1 VVWGLSLSV
10 NTLVTSQSNVCMSS
24 PSPLGGSPTRFVGES
39 VEQNIPGE
47 KAALLRSLPF
57 ANGRHTKQHKAFIP
71 WHCCFDIV
79 SGVAHVTLH
88 NLRCT
93 GHCGFAY
100 VPFPS
105 TSTPCRHSI
114 WRDSID
120 ALRDFGKL
128 KFYRKPCFALRQTN
142 KLLRHLKLVTGSLV
156 DRKLTIREEGLLKRR
171 KDAERLIE
179 WKRKLDEEEKK
190 VLLSLNGNVTAIST
204 CLRWNYEFLMS
215 TKKKPIWFFQK
226 QR

>member
-1 VVWGLSLSV
+1 
-10 NTLVTSQSNVCMSS
+10 
-24 PSPLGGSPTRFVGES
+24 
-39 VEQNIPGE
+39 
-47 KAALLRSLPF
+47 
-57 ANGRHTKQHKAFIP
+57 
-71 WHCCFDIV
+71 
-79 SGVAHVTLH
+79 
-88 NLRCT
+88 
-93 GHCGFAY
+93 
-100 VPFPS
+100 
-105 TSTPCRHSI
+105 
-114 WRDSID
+114 
-120 ALRDFGKL
+120 LRDFGKL

-215 TKKKPIWFFQK
+215 TKKKPI
-226 QR
+226 